1 MDHLAYI
8 RHYPEHV
15 IVQVEGLIK
24 QNKLSGYL
32 TEKYPDSHNVSSE
45 KALYEYVQDLK
56 KRYIKQGLPITSV
69 RYDPKMKVINQALGT
84 HTVISRVQG
93 NKLKSKNEI
102 RISTHFKHAPQ
113 AMLEM
118 IVVHELA
125 HLKEK
130 AHDKAFYKLCCHMQ
144 PDYHQVEFD
153 TRLYLMNKELINVTK
168 T

>member
-1 MDHLAYI
+1 MDYLAYI
-8 RHYPEHV
+8 RHYPDHV
-15 IVQVEGLIK
+15 IDQVKGLVE

-32 TEKYPDSHNVSSE
+32 SNKYPDNHNVTSE
-45 KALYEYVQDLK
+45 KALYNYLQDLK
-56 KRYIKQGLPITSV
+56 KRYIKQSLPITSV

-84 HTVISRVQG
+84 HAFISRVQG
-93 NKLKSKNEI
+93 SKLKSKNEI
-102 RISTHFKHAPQ
+102 RISTHFKHAPH

-130 AHDKAFYKLCCHMQ
+130 SHDKAFYKLCCHMQ

-153 TRLYLMNKELINVTK
+153 TRLYLLNKELLGN
-168 T
+168 